1 MCDGERANEGRGGSG
16 THGSHQQITTRDHN
30 VLQQH
35 QPQRR
40 AHLRHLRRRLHN
52 LRSRR
57 GVRLWVVP
65 PAQHTPARP
74 VSSGRTPPNAPI
86 QCTLGWRRGG
96 LRGILGSWWTPG
108 VHYPLSQCQYRSS
121 VSETRLHALKK
132 GLPHPWSPLALIR
145 LFTAGAHFALVGQPL
160 GAFLHAG
167 RPKREYAVSVR
178 FLTSLTHPGGPKTRR
193 ALGIHHQTVTWRALG
208 RGGPARWWALGC
220 HEWGA
225 RTCCESSAVADAS
238 IAVFTRAFPI
248 AGFTSSRVLC
258 ACALPPP
265 QP

>member
-1 MCDGERANEGRGGSG
+1 MLKVFHVERAPWILDALRLGLRGSRARAHVTVRERTRDGVGRG

-108 VHYPLSQCQYRSS
+108 VHYPLPQCQYRSS

-132 GLPHPWSPLALIR
+132 GLSHPWSPLALIR

-160 GAFLHAG
+160 GAFFARRKAEKGVRCQCAFLDVSHTPWWSENSTSAG
-167 RPKREYAVSVR
+167 
-178 FLTSLTHPGGPKTRR
+178 HP
-193 ALGIHHQTVTWRALG
+193 
-208 RGGPARWWALGC
+208 
-220 HEWGA
+220 
-225 RTCCESSAVADAS
+225 SSDGDL
-238 IAVFTRAFPI
+238 
-248 AGFTSSRVLC
+248 AGFGKGRAGAVVGVGM
-258 ACALPPP
+258 P
-265 QP
+265 